1 MEIPKKFYELDK
13 KSQGLK
19 NYAELK
25 LLERI
30 LKLKPKSILEV
41 GCGNGH
47 FLESFSNIERLG
59 IDRNEGMVSLAKKN
73 GIEVCYG
80 DILKKDDLVRI
91 VKKPVDVISANYVFT
106 EMTYPELDICF
117 QNLYEILSLN
127 GHLCFTIT
135 NPRENYRE
143 VFPDYR
149 AVFQEK
155 FEYEKRDI
163 PFIVELD
170 DGNGNYI
177 DVGIRDYHRPVSDYN
192 LLLKK
197 NRFLNTVVS
206 EIYKNYDYPYA
217 LLFDAQK

>member
-1 MEIPKKFYELDK
+1 M
-13 KSQGLK
+13 
-19 NYAELK
+19 
-25 LLERI
+25 
-30 LKLKPKSILEV
+30 
-41 GCGNGH
+41 
-47 FLESFSNIERLG
+47 
-59 IDRNEGMVSLAKKN
+59 
-73 GIEVCYG
+73 
-80 DILKKDDLVRI
+80 
-91 VKKPVDVISANYVFT
+91 
-106 EMTYPELDICF
+106 DICVLQLLIQEKIIGKYF
-117 QNLYEILSLN
+117 LIIGQ
-127 GHLCFTIT
+127 F
-135 NPRENYRE
+135 
-143 VFPDYR
+143 FK
-149 AVFQEK
+149 EK